1 MTRIIYRGSI
11 ALRNLN
17 KITEKYSRWVNR
29 WYYGLGSLECREC
42 NKMIIDQRDVCLYY
56 GKIMHVDC
64 LNISRGKKLNRSNP
78 SESLL

>member
-1 MTRIIYRGSI
+1 MTNYGGV

-17 KITEKYSRWVNR
+17 ETTRKYKRWVDR

-42 NKMIIDQRDVCLYY
+42 NKMIIDKRDVCLYH
-56 GKIMHVDC
+56 GKIIHVDC
-64 LNISRGKKLNRSNP
+64 LNISRGKKLNRYNP

>member
-1 MTRIIYRGSI
+1 MTRIIYRGNI

-42 NKMIIDQRDVCLYY
+42 NKIIIDQRDVCLYY
-56 GKIMHVDC
+56 NKIMHIDC
-64 LNISRGKKLNRSNP
+64 LNRLRAKKI
-78 SESLL
+78 EKDIFHDQI